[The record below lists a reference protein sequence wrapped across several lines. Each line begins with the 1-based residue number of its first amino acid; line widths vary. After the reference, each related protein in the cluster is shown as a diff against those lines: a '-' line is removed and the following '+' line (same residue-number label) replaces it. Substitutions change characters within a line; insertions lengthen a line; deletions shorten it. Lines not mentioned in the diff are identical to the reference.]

1 MESVMLY
8 SEKIAPPGPPP
19 VAIEP
24 PDVLSLH
31 RTIASLEEENTWLK
45 AELARALR
53 SK

>member
-1 MESVMLY
+1 MADS
-8 SEKIAPPGPPP
+8 KQIAPTGPPP
-19 VAIEP
+19 ISIEP

-31 RTIASLEEENTWLK
+31 RTIESLERENAWLK

>member
-1 MESVMLY
+1 MAY
-8 SEKIAPPGPPP
+8 SKQNAPTGLPP
-19 VAIEP
+19 VSIEP

-31 RTIASLEEENTWLK
+31 RTIASLEEENAWLK